1 MSRHQT
7 YYHSTVHQPIVKPGC
22 HLNSENMQSRSPKA
36 AGLPPPKI
44 HLFESIL
51 DVITAPQTNP
61 LEVQDIPPLVN
72 SGSDPVI
79 KVQSGVPNPDL
90 TEAQCGY
97 ALKLKAQ
104 HIGIREPAAAEMR
117 ASPTRSVN
125 VKLNIRK
132 SERFDVPSTAKS
144 STQNLRATVL
154 QPPSHSLG
162 PKNLDLSNAV
172 GERLCKLVAPDLRP
186 YINLPKTRRGF
197 KSNTFLILKVR
208 RDTVP
213 RPTPFNLSWLSKM
226 YGAHVHLSNKV
237 ATMPLKYLYIT
248 NCDVIFDNYLESGSL
263 AVYLNPVPDRLVY
276 MYSQVPNT
284 AYVVQEDVSVICPE
298 VTLVP
303 HNPTPYNRGHRLQ
316 IVAERITDEHPYG
329 LPLGLRVVIFAGPR
343 SGVDTNIQVHN
354 PWLEAA
360 VVDAQ
365 EVLDEKD
372 DIVEPTDP
380 AFELTEERLQQH
392 DTIENVHCK
401 SSSHA
406 SSVSSSGSILKPD
419 IIDKVER
426 WKKEYTITGGS
437 DSKEATRSSVLFES
451 YAAFCGGVNK
461 CGVKRSNDFGKYI
474 RALWPEDERYWPK
487 KDGKYYRGIILKK

>member
-1 MSRHQT
+1 MSRQQA
-7 YYHSTVHQPIVKPGC
+7 YYNSTEHQPIIKTGC
-22 HLNSENMQSRSPKA
+22 HIDSANIQSRSSIPG
-36 AGLPPPKI
+36 GLPPPKI
-44 HLFESIL
+44 NLLESIL
-51 DVITAPQTNP
+51 PVVTPPQINR
-61 LEVQDIPPLVN
+61 LRVQDIPPLVN
-72 SGSDPVI
+72 LGRHSVI

-97 ALKLKAQ
+97 ALELKAQ
-104 HIGIREPAAAEMR
+104 HIDIREPAAEEMR
-117 ASPTRSVN
+117 VSPTRSVN

-132 SERFDVPSTAKS
+132 FDIPLTAKS
-144 STQNLRATVL
+144 SNQNLRGTVL
-154 QPPSHSLG
+154 QHPSHSLG
-162 PKNLDLSNAV
+162 PKNWDLSDTV
-172 GERLCKLVAPDLRP
+172 GEHLCKLVAPDLRP

-237 ATMPLKYLYIT
+237 ATTPLKYLYIT

-263 AVYLNPVPDRLVY
+263 ALYLNPVPDRLVY

-284 AYVVQEDVSVICPE
+284 AYVVQEDVSIICPE

-303 HNPTPYNRGHRLQ
+303 HNPTPYSRGHQLQ
-316 IVAERITDEHPYG
+316 IVAERVTDEHPYG
-329 LPLGLRVVIFAGPR
+329 LPLGLRVVVFAGPR

-372 DIVEPTDP
+372 DMVEPTDP
-380 AFELTEERLQQH
+380 AF
-392 DTIENVHCK
+392 
-401 SSSHA
+401 
-406 SSVSSSGSILKPD
+406 
-419 IIDKVER
+419 
-426 WKKEYTITGGS
+426 
-437 DSKEATRSSVLFES
+437 
-451 YAAFCGGVNK
+451 
-461 CGVKRSNDFGKYI
+461 
-474 RALWPEDERYWPK
+474 
-487 KDGKYYRGIILKK
+487 